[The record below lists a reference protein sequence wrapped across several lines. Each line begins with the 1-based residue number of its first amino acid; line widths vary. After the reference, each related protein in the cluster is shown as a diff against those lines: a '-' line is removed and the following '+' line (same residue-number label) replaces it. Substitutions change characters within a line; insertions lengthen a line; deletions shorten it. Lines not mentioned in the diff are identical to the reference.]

1 MSMVSISTAR
11 PLRQTTTTHTHTIP
25 LESRIDWF
33 TFEREHAKDALVD
46 AVEGLLSHESFEC
59 LHS

>member
-11 PLRQTTTTHTHTIP
+11 PLRQTTTTHTIP

-33 TFEREHAKDALVD
+33 TFEREPAKDALVD